1 MLATR
6 SPSSY
11 ASRGFGARPP
21 PSSWT
26 AAPSSSTASL
36 HAQRSPANSV
46 RRATS
51 SSDQYRIDDS
61 QDVELHDLAAM
72 RESFLAVPAHSSSRT
87 SLVLSPKSTPSS
99 PSKTE
104 NKPAKPLDKPAVPEV
119 DPNEPLD
126 PHLRAVYLLA
136 KITQRSPQIVT
147 DMLPP
152 PVPSTPLPSTTPGSA
167 TPTPPNLPVTPV
179 STLMRTKRVHGLME
193 VRCGALRRASSRR
206 WSNG

>member
-1 MLATR
+1 LWHCATMLATR

-87 SLVLSPKSTPSS
+87 SLVPSPKSTPSS
-99 PSKTE
+99 PSKTA
-104 NKPAKPLDKPAVPEV
+104 NKPAVPEV

-152 PVPSTPLPSTTPGSA
+152 PVPPMPLPSTTPGSA
-167 TPTPPNLPVTPV
+167 TPTPPNQPVTPV

-193 VRCGALRRASSRR
+193 VRCGALRRTSSRC
-206 WSNG
+206 WSDG